1 MGQGQFVEALR
12 LALSFYQGKALAVH
26 GLPEDIKERRAVTRA
41 HIDDL
46 LRAYADIAVLPT
58 STPSYEAGMSPE
70 AALAADLQFYKG
82 VVSLCTDYCLL
93 LRAHDLLFVEL
104 YDRFNTCDLARTT
117 FLELLEPLILADRL
131 GALPATVMNAF
142 VEHYQAKGALDTV
155 QECILHLDVSNLDI
169 HQVVIMCWTHS
180 LHDAM
185 IYVYNR

>member
-1 MGQGQFVEALR
+1 MT
-12 LALSFYQGKALAVH
+12 LA
-26 GLPEDIKERRAVTRA
+26 
-41 HIDDL
+41 
-46 LRAYADIAVLPT
+46 
-58 STPSYEAGMSPE
+58 E
-70 AALAADLQFYKG
+70 AAAADKAFYSG

-93 LRAHDLLFVEL
+93 LHAHDLLFVEL
-104 YDRFNTCDLARTT
+104 YDRFSGCDTARTT

-142 VEHYQAKGALDTV
+142 VDHYQAMGRLEAV